1 MQPEISQYI
10 AKHPFAKFHPG
21 SHPLTMFFQNDD
33 ILKKKRDMIANV
45 VPWHSLLMDDNVVLK
60 CQKCNEC
67 LNVHYGGAIMSKVDQ
82 SSRR

>member
-33 ILKKKRDMIANV
+33 ILKKKKRYDCKYCPMALFIDGRQCCSQ
-45 VPWHSLLMDDNVVLK
+45 VPEM
-60 CQKCNEC
+60 
-67 LNVHYGGAIMSKVDQ
+67 
-82 SSRR
+82 